1 MQDIRIENILNSLSK
16 SNLPEK
22 SYFKAWQVAVQ
33 EDHINTA
40 KQIFKDKIN
49 KSKVDLE
56 ITEFE
61 NFCKPRDKW
70 GAMGK
75 NLLNGMIYITEI
87 YDMLKKF

>member
-16 SNLPEK
+16 SIYQKNHILK
-22 SYFKAWQVAVQ
+22 QWQVAVQ

-49 KSKVDLE
+49 KSKVDLA
-56 ITEFE
+56 IIEFE

-70 GAMGK
+70 GAMEK
-75 NLLNGMIYITEI
+75 NYSME
-87 YDMLKKF
+87 

>member
-1 MQDIRIENILNSLSK
+1 M
-16 SNLPEK
+16 
-22 SYFKAWQVAVQ
+22 Q

-49 KSKVDLE
+49 KSKVDLA

-70 GAMGK
+70 GAMEK
-75 NLLNGMIYITEI
+75 DCNQWNDIYITEI